1 MIIKLIL
8 IVNKE
13 TKMTNSKIKQI
24 AKNYKVKLWQIAD
37 KLGMQDSNFSKMLRK
52 QLSIQDE
59 NKIIGIIQELK
70 GGLQ

>member
-1 MIIKLIL
+1 
-8 IVNKE
+8 
-13 TKMTNSKIKQI
+13 MTNSKIKQI